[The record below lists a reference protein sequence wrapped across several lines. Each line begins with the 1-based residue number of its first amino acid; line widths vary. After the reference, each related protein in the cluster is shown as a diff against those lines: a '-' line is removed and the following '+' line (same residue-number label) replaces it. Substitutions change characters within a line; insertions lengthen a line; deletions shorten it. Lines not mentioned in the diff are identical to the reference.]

1 MVFSGT
7 PVSSTN
13 KTDCHNNVEILL
25 RVVLNTGHP
34 KPNLLP
40 SLLQSDTCSVINQC
54 DVHISHHDEMY
65 TGITFVM
72 FVLFIYI
79 CIIYMYVL
87 KISICIYKD
96 SYNSPKWVQDSP
108 FSVGTH
114 QSFLILHFLQWFQD
128 SAKFSE
134 MSSTSVLIK
143 IDCYKYSC
151 IWSITCYQR
160 KYTINNVN

>member
-1 MVFSGT
+1 MY
-7 PVSSTN
+7 
-13 KTDCHNNVEILL
+13 I
-25 RVVLNTGHP
+25 
-34 KPNLLP
+34 
-40 SLLQSDTCSVINQC
+40 SVIM
-54 DVHISHHDEMY
+54 MY

-114 QSFLILHFLQWFQD
+114 QCFLILHFLQWFQD
-128 SAKFSE
+128 SPFSVGTHQSFLILNFLQWFQDSPFSVGTHQSFLILDFLQWFQDSLKFSK